1 MPDRKPTHPGLRR
14 LLPGACTR
22 AALGAAS
29 LLLAVGCQSVRS
41 TPTPAP
47 APAPR
52 PTTQQSE
59 PWVDVR
65 ISEGE
70 RQVIQ
75 RYVTTHSQSQGK
87 GWKKKKA
94 LPPGLQKKVARGESL
109 PPGWEAK
116 LRRGEIM
123 PSEIYAQCHP
133 LPPEVVRQLPPSP
146 PGTVTVVISGKVV
159 RLIQATREILDV
171 FEVEL

>member
-1 MPDRKPTHPGLRR
+1 MAMPDRTPSHSGLRR
-14 LLPGACTR
+14 LLPGACTTGT
-22 AALGAAS
+22 LGAAL
-29 LLLAVGCQSVRS
+29 LLLATGCQTVR
-41 TPTPAP
+41 TVPAP
-47 APAPR
+47 PPPR

-75 RYVTTHSQSQGK
+75 RYVTTHKQNQGK
-87 GWKKKKA
+87 GWKKQKA

-116 LRRGEIM
+116 LRQGETM
-123 PSEIYAQCHP
+123 PPEVYAQCHP

-146 PGTVTVVISGKVV
+146 PGTITVVIGGKVV